1 MSLRKAESVRKLQ
14 LLDVETDLKLAE
26 TNLKI
31 ETEDFDDE
39 GEQEIQHSVAQ
50 DTGVY
55 LPRESKKSEL
65 NIISADQNTMS
76 PTQGKSSTTKIAET
90 SGQHNTIAVGG
101 IDCPTSS
108 NIDQNRNP
116 PVYDLASTKRN
127 TQPLVNSCV
136 LSTSSTIPIDGNT
149 LASNHQ
155 PQPTYVYQPVPSSVS
170 RSYVPSTW
178 LIPPQSSHYQVPK
191 PNIDP

>member
-1 MSLRKAESVRKLQ
+1 MVR
-14 LLDVETDLKLAE
+14 

-31 ETEDFDDE
+31 ETEDFDDK

-116 PVYDLASTKRN
+116 PVYDLASTKWN

-136 LSTSSTIPIDGNT
+136 LSTSSTILIDRSACNT
-149 LASNHQ
+149 LASNNQ
-155 PQPTYVYQPVPSSVS
+155 PQPTCLSASAFLSVS
-170 RSYVPSTW
+170 VICSINLAYSPSIVALLSTEA
-178 LIPPQSSHYQVPK
+178 
-191 PNIDP
+191 